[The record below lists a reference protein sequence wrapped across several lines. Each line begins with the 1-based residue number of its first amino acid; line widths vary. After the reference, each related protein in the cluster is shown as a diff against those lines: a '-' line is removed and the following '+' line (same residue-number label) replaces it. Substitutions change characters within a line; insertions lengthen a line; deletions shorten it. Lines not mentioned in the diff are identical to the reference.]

1 MKITISTPSNFNFRR
16 TVMSHGWY
24 ALPPFEFDNEKWTL
38 TRVIDLGPAKPIT
51 VTISEAKRGMLNAPE
66 ASGLLPVKRQSR
78 RLRTQLLVNSSRQ
91 VGKRAADKIA
101 RDVRHMF
108 RLEDDMSVFYEAVS
122 HQPEFA
128 WIATQGAGRLLRS
141 PTVFEDL
148 VKMICTTNCS
158 WALTEKMVHGL
169 VSELGREADDG
180 RKSFPT
186 PEVMARQ
193 SEEFY
198 RDKIRSGYR
207 APYLKEL
214 AERVASGELN
224 VENWLHASHRGS
236 SPTVREC
243 SSRPHEISTAEL
255 FKEIKCVKGVGN
267 YAAENLLKLLGR
279 YDGLALDSW
288 TRAQFAKLRNQSR
301 KVSDKKIARFYAGFN
316 SWRGLALW
324 CDMTRLWL
332 EPDR

>member
-1 MKITISTPSNFNFRR
+1 MKIAISIPSNFNFRR

-24 ALPPFEFDNEKWTL
+24 ALPPFELDNQQWTL
-38 TRVIDLGPAKPIT
+38 ARVIDLGSAKPVT
-51 VTISEAKRGMLNAPE
+51 VTISATKPG
-66 ASGLLPVKRQSR
+66 
-78 RLRTQLLVNSSRQ
+78 LLVNSSRQ
-91 VGKRAADKIA
+91 VGKRAAEKIV

-108 RLEDDMSVFYEAVS
+108 RLDDDMGLFYEAVS
-122 HQPEFA
+122 QQPEFA

-158 WALTEKMVHGL
+158 WALTEKMVDSL
-169 VSELGREADDG
+169 VNELGRESNDG
-180 RKSFPT
+180 RKSFPAA
-186 PEVMARQ
+186 EVMAQQ
-193 SEEFY
+193 SEKFY
-198 RDKIRSGYR
+198 RDRVRAGYR

-214 AERVASGELN
+214 AERVTSGELN
-224 VENWLHASHRGS
+224 VESWLPREQAGS
-236 SPTVREC
+236 SPTVGEGA
-243 SSRPHEISTAEL
+243 ISHDD
-255 FKEIKCVKGVGN
+255 FMKQIKQVKGVGN

-288 TRAQFAKLRNQSR
+288 TRAQFAKLRNQGR
-301 KVSDKKIARFYAGFN
+301 KASDKKIARFYSSFN

-332 EPDR
+332 ESDRVGE